1 MFLSSMPKVN
11 SYLSQVLA
19 VQQRRNFSGIL
30 SEIIKISHDICV
42 GVCHFYHSIKR
53 QEAQLSQTGRA
64 QLCVVKILL
73 SQ

>member
-30 SEIIKISHDICV
+30 SEIIKIHMTFVSGYATFIIVSKDKKLS
-42 GVCHFYHSIKR
+42 YLR
-53 QEAQLSQTGRA
+53 EAARSS
-64 QLCVVKILL
+64 V
-73 SQ
+73 S